1 MKKVKFYNIS
11 KLNKNYEKIFIKNF
25 RLINNSGKYIL
36 GKKVSE
42 FEKNLA
48 RYCNSKYC
56 IAVGNCVRCY

>member
-1 MKKVKFYNIS
+1 MKKIKFYNIS

-42 FEKNLA
+42 FEKF
-48 RYCNSKYC
+48 SK
-56 IAVGNCVRCY
+56 ILQLKILHRSWKLRRCY